1 MKIGIIT
8 MHKVRNFG
16 SALQAFALQKAI
28 QELGHESQLID
39 YIFPKPIRVSRSR
52 RLFSWLSDMATG
64 FSAKKK
70 KKRFELFY
78 KDYFNLS
85 PKKYDSGSIKLNPPI
100 YDVFM
105 VGSDQVWNPNF
116 IEGET
121 DFLLGFAPDDKPK
134 LAFASSFA
142 VNTIP
147 ENLKPV
153 YSKFLKRFDAI
164 AVREKH
170 GVDLVKQLAGKA
182 SVHVCDPVILLDKH
196 QWLSISNT
204 QQQIKH
210 KARLYVLVY
219 MLSYMFNPFPEVD
232 SIVEEVQNKLGLRVI
247 YLEGSKRDLFK
258 PHSLIN
264 KDSGP
269 LEFIS
274 LFANA
279 SFVITSSFHGAAFS
293 AILGKPFL
301 GIVKDKES
309 DGDRIVSLLKILN
322 CEKSL
327 VNYNQSFSLD
337 KEKVEDYICRADKLE
352 EYRNSSYHILKTM
365 LYNIHNS

>member
-1 MKIGIIT
+1 

-28 QELGHESQLID
+28 KELGYESQLID
-39 YIFPKPIRVSRSR
+39 YIFPKPVRASRIR
-52 RLFSWLSDMATG
+52 RLFLWLSDMATG

-78 KDYFNLS
+78 KDYFYLS
-85 PKKYDSGSIKLNPPI
+85 PNKYDSGSIKLNPPI

-121 DFLLGFAPDDKPK
+121 DFLLGFVPDDKPK

-142 VNTIP
+142 VNTVP
-147 ENLKPV
+147 ENLQPI

-164 AVREKH
+164 AVREKY
-170 GVDLVKQLAGKA
+170 GVDLVKQLAGKE
-182 SVHVCDPVILLDKH
+182 SVHVCDPVILLDRH
-196 QWLSISNT
+196 QWLSISNIHS
-204 QQQIKH
+204 IKH
-210 KARLYVLVY
+210 IGKPYILVY
-219 MLSYMFNPFPEVD
+219 MVAYMFNPFPEVD
-232 SIVEEVQNKLGLRVI
+232 SIVDEVQNKLGLRVI

-258 PHSLIN
+258 PNSLIN

-293 AILGKPFL
+293 SIFGKPFL

-309 DGDRIVSLLKILN
+309 KGDRIVSLLKILN
-322 CEKSL
+322 CENSL
-327 VNYNQSFSLD
+327 VNYNQSFSFD
-337 KEKVEDYICRADKLE
+337 KERLEDYTCQEDKLD

-365 LYNIHNS
+365 LYNIHNG